1 MRRQP
6 DNYFLRRN
14 RTERLTAE
22 QRKEIQMKI
31 NDAGYMNEA
40 VEGIGW
46 RLAGRIPSD
55 WNIIIINN
63 TVERKAA

>member
-1 MRRQP
+1 MNEIGSSGKR
-6 DNYFLRRN
+6 YKHL
-14 RTERLTAE
+14 TGER
-22 QRKEIQMKI
+22 KSEIQMKL